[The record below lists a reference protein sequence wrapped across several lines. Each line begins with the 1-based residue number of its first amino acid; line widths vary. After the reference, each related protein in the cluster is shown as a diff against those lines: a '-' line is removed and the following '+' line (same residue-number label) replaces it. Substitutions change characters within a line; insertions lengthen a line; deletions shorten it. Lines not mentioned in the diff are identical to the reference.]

1 MTPNFE
7 TAVANALAST
17 QARLDRLETYL
28 RDDPNNPSLLQEA
41 FATALQCQQRER
53 AQFHLRHA
61 LALEPNSLPWALR
74 ECDFWLAQGAYEP
87 ALQVLQRLQTI
98 PNPPAALADTLLH
111 NTAFIAFQQGRYP
124 DCTALLQHR
133 MDLEALQ
140 QDPALLQSTAFLS
153 LGKLWLRALH
163 HAGELEHAVQW
174 AHQLAQAQQLHPAI
188 AGVASLAALDHEQ
201 FGLAQQ
207 WSTQALEHAQEGDK
221 PLEALVTL
229 ASLALGERNA
239 PKAQALAVEALRLQ
253 PGDGRAWSALA
264 FADLLAGDPATACQ
278 HFGNAIK
285 AMPGHIGT
293 WHGLGWAQLVQH
305 QLPAAQ
311 STFETALALDRNF
324 ADSHGGLAV
333 VLALQQQTAQAQE
346 HAKLALRL
354 DPASLTARFA
364 QALLQGDASTPE
376 RFEALARKL
385 LGSQPAPVGTGS
397 LWDGVLESMAAKA
410 QQPQ

>member
-1 MTPNFE
+1 M
-7 TAVANALAST
+7 
-17 QARLDRLETYL
+17 
-28 RDDPNNPSLLQEA
+28 
-41 FATALQCQQRER
+41 
-53 AQFHLRHA
+53 
-61 LALEPNSLPWALR
+61 
-74 ECDFWLAQGAYEP
+74 
-87 ALQVLQRLQTI
+87 
-98 PNPPAALADTLLH
+98 
-111 NTAFIAFQQGRYP
+111 
-124 DCTALLQHR
+124 
-133 MDLEALQ
+133 
-140 QDPALLQSTAFLS
+140 
-153 LGKLWLRALH
+153 
-163 HAGELEHAVQW
+163 QW
-174 AHQLAQAQQLHPAI
+174 AHQLAQAQQLPPAM

-201 FGLAQQ
+201 FGLAQL
-207 WSTQALEHAQEGDK
+207 WAAQALEHVQEGDK

-278 HFGNAIK
+278 HFDNAIK
-285 AMPGHIGT
+285 AMPNHIGT

-324 ADSHGGLAV
+324 AESHGGLAV

-364 QALLQGDASTPE
+364 QALLQGVSS
-376 RFEALARKL
+376 F
-385 LGSQPAPVGTGS
+385 SVQ
-397 LWDGVLESMAAKA
+397 
-410 QQPQ
+410 